1 MSTQELAIL
10 RTGMVTAV
18 GLTAPSACAAIRAK
32 LTNPTQTRFVD
43 SAGEWIT
50 GCVVPLAGSDES
62 ERKLATMAA
71 SVVRECLV
79 DIPRDQ
85 WSSVALLLCVAESG
99 RPGREVGLENE
110 LRLDIERTA
119 GARFAEQSAVVP
131 LGRCSAVAALSHARQ
146 LIYQQNVPW
155 VLILAT
161 DSLLAWPTLG
171 PYERSSR
178 LLTPSNSD
186 GFIPGEAAAGILV
199 ARPSGGAELLC
210 VGLGLATEAAT
221 VDSGLPL
228 RSEGLVQAIRAALGE
243 ADCALHDMDLR
254 IADLSGE
261 QYYFKEAALIPGRI
275 MRQRKAEFDIWHA
288 AECTG
293 EVGAAAGVIAVAVA
307 DAACRK
313 AYAPGPAILV
323 HTSND
328 GGERAAAVLAYGT
341 RQ

>member
-1 MSTQELAIL
+1 MSVQDLAIL
-10 RTGMVTAV
+10 KTGMVTAV

-50 GCVVPLAGSDES
+50 GCVVPLAASEHS
-62 ERKLATMAA
+62 ERKLTTMAA
-71 SVVRECLV
+71 RVAMECLADV
-79 DIPRDQ
+79 PRDQ
-85 WSSVALLLCVAESG
+85 WSSVALLLCVAENG
-99 RPGREVGLENE
+99 RPGREQGLEDE
-110 LRLDIERTA
+110 LRFEIERA
-119 GARFAEQSAVVP
+119 LGVQFADESAVVP
-131 LGRCSAVAALSHARQ
+131 LGRCSAVAALSRARE
-146 LIYQQNVPW
+146 LIYQQDVPW
-155 VLILAT
+155 ALILAT

-178 LLTPSNSD
+178 VLTPSNSD

-199 ARPSGGAELLC
+199 GRPSGGAEMLC
-210 VGLGLATEAAT
+210 VGLGHATETAT
-221 VDSGLPL
+221 VDSELPL
-228 RSEGLVQAIRAALGE
+228 RADGLVKAIRAALDE
-243 ADCALHDMDLR
+243 ADCGLHDMDLR
-254 IADLSGE
+254 VADLSGE

-293 EVGAAAGVIAVAVA
+293 EVGAAAGVIAIAVS

-328 GGERAAAVLAYGT
+328 GGERAAAVLAYGM